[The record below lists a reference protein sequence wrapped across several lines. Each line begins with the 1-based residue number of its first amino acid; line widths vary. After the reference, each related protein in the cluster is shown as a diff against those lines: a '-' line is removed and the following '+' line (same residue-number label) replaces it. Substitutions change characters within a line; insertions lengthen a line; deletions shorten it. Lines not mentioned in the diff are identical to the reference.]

1 MAACRALTV
10 LACVAA
16 ALALLTGYLWF
27 AVAGSDQFANR
38 AAAALEADDVR
49 SVVAARVTDEIVLER
64 QADLLA
70 ARPLIESVTSA
81 VVGGRAFT
89 GLFRAGVRD
98 LHRALFDQDQD
109 TVVLT
114 VADVGTVVAA
124 ALRVLRPSL
133 ATEVRGTGDV
143 ELLERR
149 ASAASAAAMDAART
163 VRLLT
168 VLLAGLALAC
178 AAGALRLAPD
188 RRAGVVRLGA
198 GVAISGVV
206 LAVALVAGRALAAA
220 QAGDPD
226 ARAAVRAIWD
236 AFLGDLRT
244 AAWLMA
250 GCGAVVAAAAASLIR
265 PVDLDEPLRRAARAI
280 AAEPARPWPRVLR
293 AIALVLAG
301 VSLLVARDAA
311 LALVCGAVG
320 AYLIYAGASSVLRLV
335 ERPADARPAAS
346 EDAPASSRR
355 GATAVAAVFAV
366 ALIAVAVA
374 AFVGTG
380 AATTPAPPGGACN
393 GHAELCGKRLNEVAL
408 AATHNSMSAPLP
420 GWFSAAHDRPIAGQL
435 AGGIRGLLI
444 DTHYAD
450 LLPNGRLRTDLSGS
464 DAAQT
469 HDGVSRQ
476 DVEAALR
483 IRARLGFAGEGER
496 GLYLCHSFCEIG
508 ATPLA
513 PVLADIREFLVANP
527 GEVLVI
533 VNQDAI
539 SPEDFVGA
547 VRDAGLERFA
557 YRGPVDGRW
566 PTLRE
571 MIDSGQRVLFLA
583 ENRAGAA
590 PWYHPAYEAILQETP
605 FAFSRPAELTDP
617 AGLAATCRPNR
628 GPASAP
634 LFLFNH
640 WITTDPAPLPSNAD
654 RVNAYRPLMARLRE
668 CERIRGRM
676 ANLVAVDFERRGD
689 VLQAVD
695 TLNGVR

>member
-1 MAACRALTV
+1 MA
-10 LACVAA
+10 
-16 ALALLTGYLWF
+16 
-27 AVAGSDQFANR
+27 
-38 AAAALEADDVR
+38 E
-49 SVVAARVTDEIVLER
+49 RVTDEIVLER

-114 VADVGTVVAA
+114 VADVGTVVGA

-133 ATEVRGTGDV
+133 ATEVRAAGDV
-143 ELLERR
+143 ALLERR
-149 ASAASAAAMDAART
+149 ASTASAAAMDAART

-188 RRAGVVRLGA
+188 RRAAVVRLGT

-220 QAGDPD
+220 QAADPD

-250 GCGAVVAAAAASLIR
+250 GSGAVVAAAAASLIR

-280 AAEPARPWPRVLR
+280 AAEPARPLPRVLR

-301 VSLLVARDAA
+301 VSLLAARDAA
-311 LALVCGAVG
+311 LALVCGAAG
-320 AYLIYAGASSVLRLV
+320 AYLVYAGASSVLRLV
-335 ERPADARPAAS
+335 DRPAEARRGAA
-346 EDAPASSRR
+346 EDAPAPARR
-355 GATAVAAVFAV
+355 GRTAVAAVFAV

-393 GHAELCGKRLNEVAL
+393 GHAELCGRPLNEVAL

-420 GWFSAAHDRPIAGQL
+420 GWFSAAHDRPIAAQL

-450 LLPNGRLRTDLSGS
+450 RLPNGRLRTDLSGS
-464 DAAQT
+464 NAAQT
-469 HDGVSRQ
+469 HDGVSPAA
-476 DVEAALR
+476 VAAALR
-483 IRARLGFAGEGER
+483 IRERLGFAGEGER

-527 GEVLVI
+527 GEVLVV

-590 PWYHPAYEAILQETP
+590 AWYHPAYESILQETP

-628 GPASAP
+628 GPATAP

-640 WITTDPAPLPSNAD
+640 WITTDPAPLPSNAA

-689 VLQAVD
+689 VLRAVD
-695 TLNGVR
+695 TLNGVG